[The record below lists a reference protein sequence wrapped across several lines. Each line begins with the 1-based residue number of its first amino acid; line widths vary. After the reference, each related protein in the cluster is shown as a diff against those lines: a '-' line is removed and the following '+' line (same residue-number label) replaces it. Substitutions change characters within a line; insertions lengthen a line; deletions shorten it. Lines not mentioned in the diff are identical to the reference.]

1 ITETITGVESYE
13 EREYDVIKGTSKPQA
28 TSLIYLLNY
37 IHDNGKRE
45 MPHIEDVVV
54 YRALDYMK
62 MDFYAKRNL
71 ELTESIRL
79 KSKKG
84 TLLWL
89 MDDTK
94 TPMGAR
100 RLKQW
105 IDRPLI
111 KQHDI
116 EQRLN
121 AVEQFVNGFIERDE
135 LRSYLNMVYDI
146 ERLVGRVSYGN
157 VNAKDLVQ
165 LNYSIKQIPYIKE
178 IIERLDSS
186 SVNRFKA
193 LEPLEDL
200 EELLEESLV
209 EDPPLSV
216 KEGGLFKTGYNAELD
231 KFKEASTNGKQ
242 WIAELQLK
250 ERERTGV
257 KSLKV
262 SFNKVLGYYIE
273 ITKAK
278 LNNVDTEALGY
289 QRKQTLSNDERFV
302 TEELKEKESI
312 IIGAEDKAIELEYQI
327 FLELRQRIKAYTE
340 KLQAQAKLLSEI
352 DCLQS
357 FAEIAQ
363 KYHYTRPLF
372 SEDKTLSLKSSR
384 HPVVERVM
392 DHNDYVPND
401 CYLNQD
407 GFIYLITG
415 PNMSGKSTYMRQIA
429 IISIMA
435 QMGAYVPED
444 YALLPIFDQIFTR
457 IGAADDLV
465 SGKSTFM

>member
-1 ITETITGVESYE
+1 MNKVLQDSLYKQIQLITETITVVESYE

-178 IIERLDSS
+178 IIERLDST

-262 SFNKVLGYYIE
+262 SFNKVFGYYIE
-273 ITKAK
+273 ITKAN
-278 LNNVDTEALGY
+278 LNSVDTDALGY
-289 QRKQTLSNDERFV
+289 QRKQTLSNAERFV
-302 TEELKEKESI
+302 TEELKEKE
-312 IIGAEDKAIELEYQI
+312 
-327 FLELRQRIKAYTE
+327 
-340 KLQAQAKLLSEI
+340 
-352 DCLQS
+352 
-357 FAEIAQ
+357 
-363 KYHYTRPLF
+363 
-372 SEDKTLSLKSSR
+372 
-384 HPVVERVM
+384 
-392 DHNDYVPND
+392 
-401 CYLNQD
+401 
-407 GFIYLITG
+407 
-415 PNMSGKSTYMRQIA
+415 
-429 IISIMA
+429 
-435 QMGAYVPED
+435 
-444 YALLPIFDQIFTR
+444 
-457 IGAADDLV
+457 
-465 SGKSTFM
+465 